1 MTTPPDPQ
9 LPPFGTPPPPQ
20 PQNPQGYAPQPYP
33 QAYAPRPPSNS
44 GRTVDRT
51 LSWILF
57 VLQVLG
63 TLVLG
68 IVSIFSIFATDSCG
82 STASDTVPSVCDSD
96 YLGGVLIGYWISL
109 VVLVVVTL
117 IAIIVATARSA
128 AVWPWSVG
136 GVVLTFIA
144 TIVFFVLISR

>member
-1 MTTPPDPQ
+1 M
-9 LPPFGTPPPPQ
+9 
-20 PQNPQGYAPQPYP
+20 
-33 QAYAPRPPSNS
+33 
-44 GRTVDRT
+44 
-51 LSWILF
+51 
-57 VLQVLG
+57 LQVLG

-68 IVSIFSIFATDSCG
+68 IVSIFTIFTTDSCG
-82 STASDTVPSVCDSD
+82 TSTSATVPAVCDSD
-96 YLGGVLIGYWISL
+96 YFGGVLIGYWISL

-136 GVVLTFIA
+136 GVVLTFVA